1 MKKIEAFQIT
11 DMTLSGFKSYQEP
24 THLEFGP
31 LTLVTGGNGRGKT
44 SVADAIAFAV
54 TGLPFFGKRGI
65 DRLHNESNP
74 ALSVSLSLMDDSG
87 QTHTLTRM
95 RHHDRMTITFDGY
108 ELRQVDLS
116 DMFGERDVFLSIF
129 NPLYFIEL
137 GETGKRLLE
146 MYLPAIPH
154 EAVLAQLPGNTQEA
168 LRDEQIFSPDT
179 YLKNRREEIRNLK
192 ESILYLTGQK
202 DLAVSQSQE
211 REEKLQELELRRSSL
226 QKELS
231 ALEER
236 RFSGMDIPAMQEQL
250 GELNARYEELIR
262 DGCDGTADTQDALIA
277 LKSKI
282 AQRQAEQYHSKYTN
296 AIADAQ
302 AKINELGGRYTREVG
317 IFRSMVPGTVCP
329 TCHRAVTAEN
339 LREVQS
345 AIKNAADAIAAEGKE
360 RRSQFDALME
370 LDQKSRETFE
380 QFKADDVKKWSAE
393 AEALELRRREHA
405 DASSSQAETLRQQI
419 QSLVSDLEYGTL
431 SQEEY
436 DHMLSC
442 REELHQCEADL
453 RAAQTM
459 GAVDLPAFD
468 RQIEDAG
475 RQIEALERK
484 ISDAV
489 LYVSKRAEMT
499 FSKLKMN
506 KVAFSLYD
514 VVKSTGEVRDAFRF
528 TFDGRNYDRLSL
540 SEKIRAGME
549 VSELLKR
556 LTGRNYPV
564 FVDNMESVDD
574 LSNVHPTGQVIM
586 ARCVRGQSLSVS
598 PVLPH
603 HAKQAA

>member
-1 MKKIEAFQIT
+1 MKKIEGFQIT
-11 DMTLSGFKSYQEP
+11 GMTLSGFKSYQEP
-24 THLEFGP
+24 THLDFGP

-44 SVADAIAFAV
+44 SVADAIAFAI

-74 ALSVSLSLMDDSG
+74 ALSVSLSLMDNTG
-87 QTHTLTRM
+87 QAHTLTRM
-95 RHHDRMTITFDGY
+95 RHRDRMTITFDGY

-137 GETGKRLLE
+137 GESGKRLLE
-146 MYLPAIPH
+146 MYLPTVPH
-154 EAVLAQLPGNTQEA
+154 EAVLAQLSEKTREA

-202 DLAVSQSQE
+202 DLAVSQNQD
-211 REEKLQELELRRSSL
+211 REQKLQELELRRSSL
-226 QKELS
+226 QSELS

-236 RFSGMDIPAMQEQL
+236 RFSGMDVPAMQEQL
-250 GELNARYEELIR
+250 GELSARYEELVR
-262 DGCDGTADTQDALIA
+262 DGRDGTTDTQDALIT
-277 LKSKI
+277 LRSKI
-282 AQRQAEQYHSKYTN
+282 AQRQAEPYHSKYTK
-296 AIADAQ
+296 ALADAQ

-317 IFRSMVPGTVCP
+317 IFRAMVPGTVCP

-339 LREVQS
+339 LKEVQS
-345 AIKNAADAIAAEGKE
+345 AIKCAADAIAVEGKE
-360 RRSQFDALME
+360 CRAQFDALME
-370 LDQKSRETFE
+370 LDQKSRDTFE
-380 QFKADDVKKWSAE
+380 QFKAEDIEKWSAE
-393 AEALELRRREHA
+393 AEALETKRRECA
-405 DASSSQAETLRQQI
+405 DAAGSQAETLRQQM

-436 DHMLSC
+436 DRMISC
-442 REELHQCEADL
+442 QEELHQCEADL
-453 RAAQTM
+453 KAAQSV
-459 GAVDLPAFD
+459 GVVDLPAFD
-468 RQIEDAG
+468 QQIKAAEE
-475 RQIEALERK
+475 QIEALERK

-514 VVKSTGEVRDAFRF
+514 VVKSTGEVRDAFKF

-574 LSNVHPTGQVIM
+574 LANVHPTGQVIM
-586 ARCVRGQSLSVS
+586 ARCVRGQPLSVS
-598 PVLPH
+598 PVQQQV
-603 HAKQAA
+603 KQAA